1 MAYKLVISKE
11 AHNDTD
17 DIVRY
22 IAIELC
28 SPASATGFLDDVEK
42 SYKTVIDN
50 PRMYGL
56 CNDYR
61 LHKEGYR
68 KIIIK
73 NYLILYRIDDEQ
85 KAVLVVR
92 IIYGGRNYTELL

>member
-1 MAYKLVISKE
+1 MAYKLIISKE
-11 AHNDTD
+11 AHNDVD
-17 DIVRY
+17 DIVHY

-28 SPASATGFLDDVEK
+28 NPTAATGFLDGVEK
-42 SYKTVIDN
+42 SYHNVIDN
-50 PRMYGL
+50 PRMYGF

-73 NYLILYRIDDEQ
+73 NYLIFYRIDDEQ